1 LISSACFNDLRAAG
15 GRKRLSLPQALRACL
30 IVWVALGTACV
41 SVKVDRGGDAVPANT
56 QQQLVALM
64 EESAVAW
71 NRGDL
76 DGFLATYKDD
86 AMTAFMAPT
95 ITYGIPEIKARYTRS
110 YFKDGKPKAQ
120 LSYGDLKFR
129 KLGANNILMTGRW
142 YLTEPD
148 GKKTEGY
155 YTLIWENTDEG
166 WKMIH
171 DHSS

>member
-1 LISSACFNDLRAAG
+1 MLTAWV
-15 GRKRLSLPQALRACL
+15 CL
-30 IVWVALGTACV
+30 TTACV
-41 SVKVDRGGDAVPANT
+41 SAKGERGGDTVSAAT
-56 QQQLVALM
+56 QQELARLM
-64 EESAVAW
+64 DESAVAW

-86 AMTAFMAPT
+86 NLTAFMAPQ
-95 ITYGIPEIKARYTRS
+95 ITYGLPEIKARYARS

-120 LSYGDLKFR
+120 LAFGDLKFR
-129 KLGANNILMTGRW
+129 KLGSHNVLMTGRW

-155 YTLIWENTDEG
+155 YTLVWENTQDG